1 MYVQTISRI
10 SMLTACLIGLGGL
23 AGCSSGTG
31 GGAGPDVTVTPHYQP
46 AAAQVP
52 AEARHLPVTVRVID
66 SRQEKGAVRPDG
78 REIIAQGDKGKV
90 FISEPVPKVIE
101 KSLSAALQSAGF
113 SVQPDAPVMVEATL
127 VDLPLEATQFTNWG
141 LPSERASTL
150 DALGAVVPGPVRPTR
165 AKASLNIVIRKHD
178 ARLGFSHVVSQTAE
192 NKSAD
197 RAVVEQTLDQA
208 IDGAVAQ
215 AVAQAGPDIEI
226 VTRTPVTAKEINGR
240 DDEITHQEEVVAA
253 LTKSL
258 SQKEAT
264 LADDRN
270 AVEAM
275 RRQIDEDRRRL
286 EMQSVSTRQ
295 QIEHDRQALSA
306 ERDRLAD
313 QQRFAVAEAD
323 RLKNERATIDADRK
337 AISAQIDEL
346 KSKSN
351 NNDATAQKTLDG
363 LTQKQ
368 KALDEKQG
376 ALDKATAEHAEQAKA
391 MQARTAELD
400 NREHVLAA
408 QAADLAA
415 QTGQLAASKAELEKR
430 RKSLTDRQANLD
442 DYEKKLNDQ
451 AAANQTIAAQL
462 HQRQQDLAA
471 QSEALGKWKQDLEAR
486 ANVKPPAAVVE
497 DRRPLIVITDP
508 GMATKDTTLA
518 QVPVNGVAAADREL
532 ITLRGIVNGKEID
545 LLAPPGK
552 DTRAVTYQPAPGA
565 PRVTRGEAPVAMASK
580 PFSFTADL
588 REGANDIAI
597 EAVDQQNLRSVEH
610 LSIKYQKPEGKVFI
624 VSIGINDYSDRP
636 LVPALKY
643 AVADATDVAT
653 AFGSLNGGEKQ
664 VHTLLDAKADHEA
677 VVEELFDRLPTEVR
691 PADTVIIYFSGHGA
705 PDLVASSSGNVEAF
719 LLPCDADPTR
729 LFSTAIRMSD
739 VERIL
744 RRLRSERIVFMAD
757 TCFSGAAAEP
767 GSRGISVPGRSLRA
781 VTFRLTPRLPV
792 GKGCAILTASKDSEA
807 AQERS
812 ELGHGLFSYYVLKGL
827 RGDADANHD
836 HVVTVDELFNYV
848 QTMVARET
856 NGSQTP
862 QISRD
867 PAAGDIILSQV
878 AGN

>member
-1 MYVQTISRI
+1 MHERTTIRNATF
-10 SMLTACLIGLGGL
+10 MACLVGL
-23 AGCSSGTG
+23 AGLASCSSGG
-31 GGAGPDVTVTPHYQP
+31 GGGMGPDVTVTPHYQP
-46 AAAQVP
+46 ASVAPAP
-52 AEARHLPVTVRVID
+52 AETRHLSVTVQVID
-66 SRQEKGAVRPDG
+66 SRQEKGPVRPDG

-90 FISEPVPKVIE
+90 FVSEPVPKLIE

-113 SVQPDAPVMVEATL
+113 SLQPDAPVVVEATL

-197 RAVVEQTLDQA
+197 RSVVEQTLDQA

-215 AVAQAGPDIEI
+215 AVAQAAPDIEI

-240 DDEITHQEEVVAA
+240 DDEITHQEEVVQA

-258 SQKEAT
+258 AQKEAT

-275 RRQIDEDRRRL
+275 RRQIEEDRRRL
-286 EMQSVSTRQ
+286 EMQAVSTSQ
-295 QIEHDRQALSA
+295 QIEHDRQALSS
-306 ERDRLAD
+306 EKDRLAD
-313 QQRFAVAEAD
+313 QRRAADAEAE
-323 RLKNERATIDADRK
+323 RLKGERASIDADRK
-337 AISAQIDEL
+337 AILAKIEGL
-346 KSKSN
+346 KNKSN
-351 NNDATAQKTLDG
+351 ADQEAKQSLAELAQKQKTLD
-363 LTQKQ
+363 
-368 KALDEKQG
+368 EKL
-376 ALDKATAEHAEQAKA
+376 ATVETATARHDEQSKA
-391 MQARTAELD
+391 MRARTAELE
-400 NREHVLAA
+400 NREHVLSA

-415 QTGQLAASKAELEKR
+415 QTGQLAAAKADLESR
-430 RKSLTDRQANLD
+430 RKSLLDRQSNLD
-442 DYEKKLNDQ
+442 EYEKKLNDQ
-451 AAANQTIAAQL
+451 SAANQTLGAQL
-462 HQRQQDLAA
+462 RQRQEDLAA
-471 QSEALGKWKQDLEAR
+471 QSTALAKWKQDLEAR

-508 GMATKDTTLA
+508 GLATKDTTLA
-518 QVPVNGVAAADREL
+518 QVPITGVAAADREL
-532 ITLRGIVNGKEID
+532 ITLRGIVNGKAID
-545 LLAPPGK
+545 LMAPPDKG
-552 DTRAVTYQPAPGA
+552 TRAVSYQPAPEA

-588 REGANDIAI
+588 HEGVNDISV
-597 EAVDQQNLRSVEH
+597 EAVDQQNLRSVER

-624 VSIGINDYSDRP
+624 VSIGINNYADRP
-636 LVPALKY
+636 LVPSLKY
-643 AVADATDVAT
+643 AVADATDVAA
-653 AFGSLNGGEKQ
+653 AFGSLEGGEKQ
-664 VHTLLDAKADHEA
+664 VRTLLDDKADHQA

-691 PADTVIIYFSGHGA
+691 PADTVIIFFSGHGA
-705 PDLVASSSGNVEAF
+705 PDLVASTSGNVEAF
-719 LLPCDADPTR
+719 LLPSDADPTR
-729 LFSTAIRMSD
+729 LFTTAIRMSD

-827 RGDADANHD
+827 RGEADANHD

-848 QTMVARET
+848 QTQVARAT